1 MADVG
6 NGEFIGSG
14 GDIGCCQLMLWRV
27 KGEELYHNFSSHHSA
42 AITSILDLN
51 DNKHFISGSF
61 DCNLNI
67 YNISKKQVIKSTS
80 TSHKITFLS
89 KCNSQDKTKTDQIL
103 SGNLNSQI
111 CVWKVNKNTFN
122 TITGIVLLRCI
133 NIGTYPYSVVG
144 WGGESGEEVLV
155 VGKDDWVRVIDIGK
169 GSVEKGTKIGQL
181 TELISIEHQGE
192 NICLGCHKNGN
203 IIVLHPA
210 NI

>member
-27 KGEELYHNFSSHHSA
+27 SGEELYHNFSSQHNA

-67 YNISKKQVIKSTS
+67 YNIPKKQLIKSTS

-89 KCNSQDKTKTDQIL
+89 KCPSLNSTNKNKSKIDQIL

-111 CVWKVNKNTFN
+111 CVWKINKNTFN
-122 TITGIVLLRCI
+122 NITGIVLLRCI

-144 WGGESGEEVLV
+144 WGESGDEVLV
-155 VGKDDWVRVIDIGK
+155 VGKDDWVRVIDYGK
-169 GSVEKGTKIGQL
+169 GIVEKGTKLGQF
-181 TELISIEHQGE
+181 T
-192 NICLGCHKNGN
+192 
-203 IIVLHPA
+203 
-210 NI
+210 